1 MPKQIL
7 VGFLQGK
14 ARTVFPSA
22 LRERGD
28 KEAARSRSTVLELH
42 ASTETLIRRH
52 FKLQLRSLSGPQA
65 THIFQRKT
73 LACCSLAL
81 DPSSRQLA
89 SCTRT
94 VPRLAS
100 SSRKALN

>member
-14 ARTVFPSA
+14 ARAVFPSA

-28 KEAARSRSTVLELH
+28 KEVARSCSTVLELH
-42 ASTETLIRRH
+42 ASTRTLIRRP
-52 FKLQLRSLSGPQA
+52 FKLQLGSLSGPKA
-65 THIFQRKT
+65 KHIFQQKV
-73 LACCSLAL
+73 LACCSLAH
-81 DPSSRQLA
+81 DPSSCQLVF
-89 SCTRT
+89 CTRT
-94 VPRLAS
+94 LPRLAL

>member
-7 VGFLQGK
+7 VGFLQSK
-14 ARTVFPSA
+14 APAVLPSA

-28 KEAARSRSTVLELH
+28 KEAARSCSTVLELH
-42 ASTETLIRRH
+42 ACTKTLIWRH
-52 FKLQLRSLSGPQA
+52 LLQLRSLSGPQA
-65 THIFQRKT
+65 THILQRKA

-81 DPSSRQLA
+81 DPSSHQLA
-89 SCTRT
+89 FCTRT
-94 VPRLAS
+94 LPRLAL